1 MDQAQKVT
9 KRWWQLKLRGKF
21 ILVISGILLIIFA
34 SMAFF
39 LIRSSRASLTNQLN
53 RETQAFSTLATKPIG
68 DNYSVYSQSGTI
80 LIKQQMQKFI
90 DLDPNVSNI
99 AVVNLQGLSQFSYT
113 GQPLSVSTQAVGSFD
128 PTTVLNPKGQIIQ
141 VVQPYINDS
150 GQHSYAIAYQI
161 SSSAVE
167 EQISHEEQTIII
179 LTLLSL
185 FVSALAAYEFI
196 NAFFL
201 RPLNSLTA
209 TARIISGGKY
219 DSRARYRR
227 YDEIGTLAGSID
239 GMADTLEADIVKL
252 KELDKQ
258 KDEFIKIVSH
268 NLRTPLTIIQ
278 SNAAFL
284 ESAQLTPILK
294 KMVQGIEDSA
304 RRLNLFSEQILTISD
319 FESQQAKPS
328 LREEVTLND
337 LLGSL
342 SREYEEFAKT
352 KQIGFETKV
361 ENGSAR
367 FFTSRYQIASA
378 VKNLLD
384 NAFKF
389 TPENGKI
396 ELAAQISGDSVSI
409 KVSDSGIGIKDEE
422 MPKLFTKFHRGNE
435 TLVYNYEGTGI
446 GLYVT
451 KLLVEQAGGKVM
463 AQSKLGE
470 GSTFTI
476 ELPYITS
483 GA

>member
-219 DSRARYRR
+219 DS
-227 YDEIGTLAGSID
+227 IH